1 MTHEA
6 PRVVLRFRDLK
17 PRKGIDF
24 SRPHLAR
31 LEAAGRFPRRI
42 RLSENSVAWYEN
54 EIDAWLG
61 AKAATRVEDSKAASE
76 RAASRKPE
84 RLAREAEAASE
95 GNRAARADAS

>member
-1 MTHEA
+1 MAHEA
-6 PRVVLRFRDLK
+6 ASRVVLRFRDLK

-24 SRPHLAR
+24 SRMHLAR

-61 AKAATRVEDSKAASE
+61 AKAATRIEDSKAASE
-76 RAASRKPE
+76 RAVSRSKVKLATTPE
-84 RLAREAEAASE
+84 GGVS
-95 GNRAARADAS
+95 